1 MTADMTLQR
10 IIGLIAVALAALA
23 LSGCGV
29 RGGLE
34 RPAPLW
40 GDADG
45 AQREAAPDE
54 DEDEDDVEDDDFLDP
69 DDWRAPG

>member
-1 MTADMTLQR
+1 MTAEIKLQR
-10 IIGLIAVALAALA
+10 VIGLIVCALAALA
-23 LSGCGV
+23 LTGCGV

-40 GDADG
+40 GEPDG
-45 AQREAAPDE
+45 AQREAATDE
-54 DEDEDDVEDDDFLDP
+54 EEEEIEDDDFLDP

>member
-1 MTADMTLQR
+1 MTADVTLQR
-10 IIGLIAVALAALA
+10 VIGLIACALAALA
-23 LSGCGV
+23 LAGCGV

-45 AQREAAPDE
+45 TQREAAPDA

>member
-1 MTADMTLQR
+1 MTADTTLQR
-10 IIGLIAVALAALA
+10 MTGLIACALAALA
-23 LSGCGV
+23 LAGCGV

-40 GDADG
+40 G
-45 AQREAAPDE
+45 APDAAQADPESEGDEEEIE
-54 DEDEDDVEDDDFLDP
+54 DEDFLDP